1 MKGRPSTSSRTCCMP
16 PKVGVG
22 VISAL
27 GGTTGLLFAVAD
39 GFIVNKYGARPA
51 FDCCAPVSPYLQDS
65 RFTSFSKLVVYLHG
79 IIFTILGVISFVGLL
94 AVFRQSK
101 RLAIFNF
108 SAGAAHIP
116 FSIASGA
123 ALLHVVFR
131 APEAAFIPLCTAV
144 TDETTFNDDC
154 HQNVTIMRA
163 VLLTVSLIVWL
174 YQIAGAFVNNAY
186 VKELSGRERL
196 MDDDESFYS

>member
-39 GFIVNKYGARPA
+39 GFIVNKY
-51 FDCCAPVSPYLQDS
+51 DS

-174 YQIAGAFVNNAY
+174 YQIGT
-186 VKELSGRERL
+186 
-196 MDDDESFYS
+196 SFRRSVLWKMLLISAQQGPL